1 MQSAARAAARQ
12 RAKAEGTA
20 DPRAP
25 CYDTPVHV
33 ACVRM
38 DFHIPGCRSLKEKR
52 GVVKR
57 LVERTRARFNVTI
70 AEVADNDLHQRAC
83 VGFAVVGNE
92 VAFVTE
98 VADKVRASLRG
109 SGLANV
115 IDDRL
120 EIVTL

>member
-1 MQSAARAAARQ
+1 
-12 RAKAEGTA
+12 
-20 DPRAP
+20 
-25 CYDTPVHV
+25 
-33 ACVRM
+33 M